1 VTRATRRYVVSGRV
15 QGVGFRHFVRS
26 QARKM
31 NIGGWVRNM
40 PDGRVEAFASA
51 ETDVL
56 ILFESALRSG
66 PSLASVEEVE
76 TIEELGSEFGSFEV
90 RS

>member
-1 VTRATRRYVVSGRV
+1 
-15 QGVGFRHFVRS
+15 
-26 QARKM
+26 M

>member
-1 VTRATRRYVVSGRV
+1 MTRATRRYVVSGRV